1 MIRIMI
7 YSEVAAQRLLF
18 RDSFLLVNDYRN
30 RSSLF
35 LRLCDFKKTRHQA
48 KQQQQSSSAKAPI
61 AENVMMADSLVRPA
75 TPGNPL
81 LVPDP
86 LLERV
91 EVSLPGAS
99 VTLTVGAAV
108 TIEPSVTSLEGLSI
122 GFDG

>member
-1 MIRIMI
+1 MI